1 MRTLVLAV
9 LASLMALPALAEPR
23 IALIIGNSQ
32 YETPGWALENPVRD
46 ARLMKAALEGLGF
59 EVQILFDADEDEM
72 EEAFSSYG
80 AALKEAGPD
89 ATGFFFFAGHG
100 VQSEGLNYLIPTDLV
115 AYNEADIWANAPR
128 LELLFRYLENAGNA
142 ANFIVLDA
150 CRNNPLP
157 AAVRSTAGGLAA
169 TSRVRG
175 TLIAYSTAPGAVA
188 EDGTDGNSEFTLAL
202 SELIAQPGVSAET
215 LFRRVATR
223 VEQRT
228 GYRQQPW
235 IESGLRGTDD
245 YCFAGCEADDDAR
258 AEAAALTASLSSES
272 PNVLKSF
279 LAAFPNSRNRGLV
292 EARLSQ
298 LEAPQPSEMEALSDP
313 ASREAASI
321 APEELSRGYSED
333 GSLVEGVTT
342 SSEAEAAPLTEG
354 QVKAILGVDTLVSD
368 EVSPWRKDVMQT
380 AARAA
385 VMARTVEGAPEFS
398 RLDDGLFVFFDEG
411 SAELTPEGTENLELF
426 ATFTAIPH
434 TTNELRKMIEG
445 MGKGQLD
452 PADTE
457 EITGRLR
464 VVSACSA
471 DERRVSTCRERAQA
485 VERFL
490 IDQGVPQ
497 EAFESYQNYG
507 KHRQLRD
514 PGFGIDEA
522 PLNRYAMVQLLD

>member
-1 MRTLVLAV
+1 MRIMLVTWLAG
-9 LASLMALPALAEPR
+9 LLALPALAEPR
-23 IALIIGNSQ
+23 LALIIGNSQ
-32 YETPGWALENPVRD
+32 YETPGWTLENPVRD
-46 ARLMKAALEGLGF
+46 ARLMKAALEGLDF
-59 EVQILFDADEDEM
+59 EVQTVMNANEDEM
-72 EEAFSSYG
+72 EEAFSAFG

-169 TSRVRG
+169 TGRVRG

-188 EDGTDGNSEFTLAL
+188 EDGASGNSEFTLAL

-228 GYRQQPW
+228 GFRQQPW
-235 IESGLRGTDD
+235 IESGLRGTED
-245 YCFAGCEADDDAR
+245 YCFAGCEADDGAR

-279 LAAFPNSRNRGLV
+279 LSAFPNSRNRSLV

-298 LEAPQPSEMEALSDP
+298 LDAPEPTEMEALSDP
-313 ASREAASI
+313 EETGTSLIS
-321 APEELSRGYSED
+321 PEELSRGYSRD
-333 GSLVEGVTT
+333 GDLVEGVTV
-342 SSEAEAAPLTEG
+342 SSEAESAPLTEG
-354 QVKAILGVDTLVSD
+354 EVKAALGVDTLITD
-368 EVSPWRKDVMQT
+368 MTRPWRKDVMQT

-385 VMARTVEGAPEFS
+385 FMTRTPETAAEYE
-398 RLDDGLFVFFDEG
+398 RLDDSLFVFFKHDLAVMTDE
-411 SAELTPEGTENLELF
+411 SAGNLDEF
-426 ATFTAIPH
+426 ARWVAIPH
-434 TTNELRKMIEG
+434 AGEDG
-445 MGKGQLD
+445 MK
-452 PADTE
+452 
-457 EITGRLR
+457 GRLR
-464 VVSACSA
+464 VVSGCAP
-471 DERRVSTCRERAQA
+471 DETKAIVCRGRAVT
-485 VERFL
+485 VEEAL
-490 IDQGVPQ
+490 IGKGVPR

-507 KHRQLRD
+507 KHRQLED

-522 PLNRYAMVQLLD
+522 QLNRYAMVQLLD

>member
-1 MRTLVLAV
+1 
-9 LASLMALPALAEPR
+9 
-23 IALIIGNSQ
+23 
-32 YETPGWALENPVRD
+32 
-46 ARLMKAALEGLGF
+46 
-59 EVQILFDADEDEM
+59 
-72 EEAFSSYG
+72 G

-100 VQSEGLNYLIPTDLV
+100 VQSGGLNYLIPTDLV

-128 LELLFRYLENAGNA
+128 LELLFRYLDNAGNA

-169 TSRVRG
+169 ASRLRG

-235 IESGLRGTDD
+235 IESGLRGTED
-245 YCFAGCEADDDAR
+245 YCFAGCEADEQAK

-279 LAAFPNSRNRGLV
+279 LAAFPGSRNRGLV
-292 EARLSQ
+292 EARLRQ
-298 LEAPQPSEMEALSDP
+298 LEAPEPTEIEVLSDP
-313 ASREAASI
+313 VDSESSLI
-321 APEELSRGYSED
+321 SPEELSRGYSAEGD
-333 GSLVEGVTT
+333 LLEGVTVT
-342 SSEAEAAPLTEG
+342 KEAQSAPLTEG

-368 EVSPWRKDVMQT
+368 MIAPWRKDVIQT
-380 AARAA
+380 AAKAA
-385 VMARTVEGAPEFS
+385 VMSRTVDSAPEFS
-398 RLDDGLFVFFDEG
+398 RLDDGLFVFFEDG
-411 SAELTPEGTENLELF
+411 SASLTPEAVSNLQMF
-426 ATFTAIPH
+426 AEYTAVPH
-434 TTNELRKMIEG
+434 TTNELGDTIEALEDS
-445 MGKGQLD
+445 QLD
-452 PADTE
+452 PADRADDR
-457 EITGRLR
+457 TGRIR
-464 VVSACSA
+464 VVSGCAP
-471 DERRVSTCRERAQA
+471 DETKVSTCRERATA
-485 VERFL
+485 VEKFL
-490 IDQGVPQ
+490 VSQGVPI

-507 KHRQLRD
+507 KHRQLQD
-514 PGFGIDEA
+514 PGFGVDEA
-522 PLNRYAMVQLLD
+522 QLNRYAMVQLLD